1 MNDVKQK
8 KRRLNQHDPT
18 VNHHH
23 LSSGDYIFI
32 KKDNAMSNK
41 LEQRALE
48 QINKIDEGIFS
59 GFLEKL
65 ISGRLKKQLKVLE
78 KDPQLKASFERFE
91 KSVEDLQHDVEVF
104 TKIAMSEENPEGYKP
119 KSSEKKRIDAYEYI
133 AKMAKR

>member
-41 LEQRALE
+41 LEQRALD
-48 QINKIDEGIFS
+48 QINQIDEELTNTFD
-59 GFLEKL
+59 EKL
-65 ISGRLKKQLKVLE
+65 
-78 KDPQLKASFERFE
+78 
-91 KSVEDLQHDVEVF
+91 
-104 TKIAMSEENPEGYKP
+104 
-119 KSSEKKRIDAYEYI
+119 
-133 AKMAKR
+133 